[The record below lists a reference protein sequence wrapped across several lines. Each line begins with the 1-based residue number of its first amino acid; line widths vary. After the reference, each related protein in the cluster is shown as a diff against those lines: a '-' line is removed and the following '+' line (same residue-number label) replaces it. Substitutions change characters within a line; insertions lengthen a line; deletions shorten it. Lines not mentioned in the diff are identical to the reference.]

1 MLKDIKLDKNF
12 DLEALV
18 RKTDG
23 LSGSDLK
30 EACRNAAMVPVREYM
45 RQNVTGGQIDVEKVK
60 AGKFNIRPL
69 RVADFFQSDYA
80 TPAGGSMEQEGL
92 D

>member
-1 MLKDIKLDKNF
+1 
-12 DLEALV
+12 
-18 RKTDG
+18 
-23 LSGSDLK
+23 
-30 EACRNAAMVPVREYM
+30 M

-60 AGKFNIRPL
+60 AGVSVLILLLPFSLSQPVLPAVFFAVLERADVPRARPLPQKFNIRPL